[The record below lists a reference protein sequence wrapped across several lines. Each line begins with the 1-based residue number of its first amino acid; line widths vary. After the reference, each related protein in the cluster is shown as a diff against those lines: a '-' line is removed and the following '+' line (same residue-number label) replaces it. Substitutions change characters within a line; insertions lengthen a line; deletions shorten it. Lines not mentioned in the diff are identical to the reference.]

1 MTLEQHKN
9 DPPFLPSNRVI
20 IIKQH
25 PREMAGSRFRARW
38 EVMAILAGAVAGTF
52 LAAAARSD
60 ARQAARPVLLEV
72 SRSGPL
78 SSPLPSSAA
87 NVAAR
92 GVMLTTAIPPVSPST
107 IPDAHALPPASVP
120 LSTPIISGS
129 SGDLRRQ
136 ALARELTSLWTR
148 DAESLV
154 GVIDDASHAAAV
166 SPKVTLLLA
175 IAYAETNG
183 KILDVSEAGAV
194 GLSQATPV
202 ACQQE
207 HCEGKLYVTADYLTG
222 ARNYIMKKP
231 LGDAD
236 RIASRVL
243 DDYGDD
249 DTLRHARRLLKS
261 AISLRREGV
270 GDLDLLDPWASP
282 RFYELVR
289 EADRHNVAVLEEL
302 GGLLREGA
310 SRKRLRAYRRKVHDE
325 YRSMLRRQHESW
337 DNYEDDLAG
346 RRDRMLTEHFQQPA
360 AMVKKLRAYEAG
372 EYLAGALDVR
382 FSASKM
388 AAFLVRHLEH
398 KAEEASKLAGEGEDL
413 ETVTAA
419 LYNGGSHNVK
429 RMRAGLIVSLRETQ
443 HYMRKVPAM
452 RRHLDAIIAAI
463 HPAVTPD
470 DAEAIVT
477 PIR

>member
-1 MTLEQHKN
+1 
-9 DPPFLPSNRVI
+9 
-20 IIKQH
+20 
-25 PREMAGSRFRARW
+25 MAGSRFGARW
-38 EVMAILAGAVAGTF
+38 EVVAILAGAVAGTL

-60 ARQAARPVLLEV
+60 APPSPRLISVVDARSVP
-72 SRSGPL
+72 
-78 SSPLPSSAA
+78 PS
-87 NVAAR
+87 
-92 GVMLTTAIPPVSPST
+92 LPPVIEP
-107 IPDAHALPPASVP
+107 AAVAPASVP
-120 LSTPIISGS
+120 PLVNAVPVEAPPSAPEVVAQEPTVVTSTPSTAS
-129 SGDLRRQ
+129 VPASAETLRRH
-136 ALARELTSLWTR
+136 ALARELSSLWTR

-154 GVIDDASHAAAV
+154 SVIDEASQAAEV

-207 HCEGKLYVTADYLTG
+207 HCKGKLYVTADYLTG

-249 DTLRHARRLLKS
+249 DTLAHARRLLK
-261 AISLRREGV
+261 AAMRLRHEGV
-270 GDLDLLDPWASP
+270 EELDLLDSWASP
-282 RFYELVR
+282 RYYQLVR
-289 EADRHNVAVLEEL
+289 DAERHNLSRLEEL
-302 GGLLREGA
+302 DVLLRDGA
-310 SRKRLRAYRRKVHDE
+310 SRKELRAYRKKVHDE
-325 YRSMLRRQHESW
+325 YRAMKRRQHESW
-337 DNYEDDLAG
+337 DSYEDDLAA
-346 RRDRMLTEHFQQPA
+346 RRDTMLAEHFQQPA
-360 AMVKKLRAYEAG
+360 SRIKKLRAYEAG
-372 EYLAGALDVR
+372 EYLGESLDVR
-382 FSASKM
+382 FSAPRM

-398 KAEEASKLAGEGEDL
+398 KAEEAKRLAGAREDL

-429 RMRAGLIVSLRETQ
+429 RMRAGLIVSLPETE

-452 RRHLDAIIAAI
+452 RRHLDAVLAAI
-463 HPAVTPD
+463 PSSTPGGAD
-470 DAEAIVT
+470 TIVT